1 MFHPDAEIP
10 DPSKAHYD
18 ATDASGR
25 SKTVDLI
32 EALLPQ

>member
-1 MFHPDAEIP
+1 M
-10 DPSKAHYD
+10 AHND

-32 EALLPQ
+32 EALLTQ

>member
-1 MFHPDAEIP
+1 MFHADAQIP
-10 DPSKAHYD
+10 DPSMAHYD

-32 EALLPQ
+32 EALLTQ